1 MRGRAA
7 RARGGLPSERRPM
20 PTQPT
25 ASVDMAA
32 LHRYAT
38 SNSMAVDLREPA
50 PIRAAQ
56 NPSSGHADRSLPEPV
71 EDVREL
77 DVVVLGLVVE
87 TLVGTAPGF
96 WILLSILIVLVLVI

>member
-7 RARGGLPSERRPM
+7 RAPGGLPSERRPM

-71 EDVREL
+71 EDVRLREL

-87 TLVGTAPGF
+87 TLVGTATESTF
-96 WILLSILIVLVLVI
+96 LA